1 MLNDA
6 QPEQFSKI
14 YIRPGKTDC
23 RMGINGLSSL
33 IRFQFKLSPF
43 QKNVLFLF
51 CGNNRKS
58 LKALV
63 WEGDGFLL
71 MTKKLSDGR
80 FQWPKNQQD
89 VMALTPG
96 QFRRLMQGFTI
107 EGSIRETE
115 SRHVG

>member
-6 QPEQFSKI
+6 LPGQFTKI

-23 RMGINGLSSL
+23 RMGIHGLSSL
-33 IRFQFKLSPF
+33 VRFQLKLSPF

-51 CGNNRKS
+51 CGNSRKT

-80 FQWPKNQQD
+80 FQWPKNQQE
-89 VMALTPG
+89 VMTLTPE

-107 EGSIRETE
+107 EGSIRETNP
-115 SRHVG
+115 RYVG